1 MLTKKILAIIPAR
14 AASKGL
20 PNKNIKVCA
29 GKPLV
34 QWTIE
39 ASLESKLV
47 SKTLVTTDSIQ
58 VQEIAN
64 SCGAWTPFL
73 RKGSLSQDNSSITD
87 VIKDALQWCEKEK
100 KLFDYVM
107 LLEPTSPL
115 RNSGHIDDAIQNY
128 FKVKRTNKEIL
139 ISVKEIENTILWALG
154 SNSETGYMYPLFG
167 FDKENPQRQELSRC
181 YLPNGCIFLAPI
193 CSFDGFYTNKII
205 PYLMDEK
212 SSVDI
217 DNQLDFNLAENLL
230 LR

>member
-14 AASKGL
+14 AGSKGL
-20 PNKNIKVCA
+20 PNKNIKICA

-58 VQEIAN
+58 VQEIAR

-73 RKGSLSQDNSSITD
+73 RKESLSQDNSSITD

-100 KLFDYVM
+100 EYFDYVM

-115 RNSGHIDDAIQNY
+115 RSSDHIDNAIQNY
-128 FKVKRTNKEIL
+128 FRVKRTDKDIL

-167 FDKENPQRQELSRC
+167 FDTDNPRRQDLPKC

-193 CSFDGFYTNKII
+193 SSFDGFYTDKVI

-217 DNQLDFNLAENLL
+217 DNQVDFNLAAGLL